1 MENRID
7 WADYF
12 YECGVIG
19 WSAFKKFFKFNG
31 RASRRE
37 FWSLALIMAVVALC
51 SWKQLN
57 GVIVI
62 FFFPMLS
69 AGIRRV
75 HDIGRCGWWAVCPI
89 ACFFLF
95 LKKSD
100 DGVNQYGEPYT
111 ASDILNHSKNE
122 CRDKL
127 SMPQVKV
134 GKVNKKPIIILI
146 IIAILGFSGHIA
158 YSYLKNPNH
167 RTERTYVKKALRKMV
182 APFR

>member
-1 MENRID
+1 MDNRID

-51 SWKQLN
+51 SLKQLN
-57 GVIVI
+57 GVLLI

-69 AGIRRV
+69 AGVRRV
-75 HDIGRCGWWAVCPI
+75 HDIGKCGWWAVCPI

-100 DGVNQYGEPYT
+100 EGFNQYGEPYT
-111 ASDILNHSKNE
+111 PSDILNHRDLTCNNQSSKNGG
-122 CRDKL
+122 R
-127 SMPQVKV
+127 KV
-134 GKVNKKPIIILI
+134 STTPILILI
-146 IIAILGFSGHIA
+146 IVAILGIGGYGA
-158 YSYLKNPNH
+158 YRYLKNPSH
-167 RTERTYVKKALRKMV
+167 KTERTYVKKAIRKITT
-182 APFR
+182 PFR